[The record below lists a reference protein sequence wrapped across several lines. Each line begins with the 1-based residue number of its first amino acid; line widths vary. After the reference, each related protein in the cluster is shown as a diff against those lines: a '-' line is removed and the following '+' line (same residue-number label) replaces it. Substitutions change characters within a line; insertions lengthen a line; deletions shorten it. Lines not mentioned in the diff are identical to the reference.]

1 MTILTIM
8 IKSCNHS
15 NLYLACNYINISS
28 SHFLCFFQTLRSFN
42 QKYVN
47 THILIVIN
55 IMNSL

>member
-1 MTILTIM
+1 M
-8 IKSCNHS
+8 CNHS